1 MASQTDTTA
10 RPALAAADAG
20 PAPSCRAM
28 VDTLVGV
35 SANLVHLLER
45 ETEMLVDM
53 KMPEVAA
60 LQDQKKELV
69 RLYAL
74 AVRQIR
80 QHAIAVKAALPV
92 VRDEIETALKR
103 VHDVALKNER
113 AIASA
118 RKVNEGVMKA
128 IAEVWN
134 ADRSAA
140 AGYTRKGLKPQANTK
155 KPGFAYASVAYD
167 ERC

>member
-1 MASQTDTTA
+1 MERLS
-10 RPALAAADAG
+10 DAPKAG
-20 PAPSCRAM
+20 IAPSASCRAQI
-28 VDTLVGV
+28 DNLVSV
-35 SANLVHLLER
+35 SASLVHLLER
-45 ETEMLVDM
+45 ETALLIDM
-53 KMPEVAA
+53 KTQEVGA
-60 LQDQKKELV
+60 LQEEKKELV

-74 AVRQIR
+74 AVRLLR
-80 QHAIAVKAALPV
+80 ENAPALKAALPV
-92 VRDEIETALKR
+92 VQEEIETALKR
-103 VHDVALKNER
+103 VHDVALRNER
-113 AIASA
+113 AIVSA

>member
-1 MASQTDTTA
+1 MQPHNID
-10 RPALAAADAG
+10 
-20 PAPSCRAM
+20 PAPTSAANIRM
-28 VDTLVGV
+28 QIETLVKI

-45 ETEMLVDM
+45 ETALLLDM
-53 KMPEVAA
+53 KTQDVGE
-60 LQDQKKELV
+60 LQAQKSELC

-74 AVRQIR
+74 SVRQLRENPAALKSALPIVQSEIEAALMRVHEVAVRNQ
-80 QHAIAVKAALPV
+80 
-92 VRDEIETALKR
+92 
-103 VHDVALKNER
+103 R
-113 AIASA
+113 AIQSA

-140 AGYTRKGLKPQANTK
+140 AGYTRKGMKPQANTK
-155 KPGFAYASVAYD
+155 KPGFSYAPVAYD

>member
-1 MASQTDTTA
+1 MLPSSETPGAS
-10 RPALAAADAG
+10 AANI
-20 PAPSCRAM
+20 RTQI
-28 VDTLVGV
+28 DTLVKI
-35 SANLVHLLER
+35 SASLVHLLER
-45 ETEMLVDM
+45 ETALLLDM
-53 KMPEVAA
+53 KTQDVGE
-60 LQDQKKELV
+60 LQPQKTELC

-74 AVRQIR
+74 SVRHLR
-80 QHAIAVKAALPV
+80 ENPAALKGALPV
-92 VRDEIETALKR
+92 VQAEIEAALMR
-103 VHDVALKNER
+103 VHDVAVRNQR
-113 AIASA
+113 AIHSA

-155 KPGFAYASVAYD
+155 KPGYSYAPVAFD